1 MTFPRH
7 TLFFCH
13 REHLLLSGLKI
24 KRALGALNAEGGVVF
39 CAAVRVQ
46 GSHAL
51 WCPRARPGQSDVPP
65 SQNEAKKKWNDFKA
79 LVCSSSKAVSGNTD
93 SCVCVDKMHTWRRRR
108 HWRLPASCPQSPAV
122 RQVATLS
129 SHLLLT
135 LLVARSFTAA
145 SLPSSAPYP
154 PNLACRWISE
164 VKAVHMPSVVSLLAV
179 RIKAPAGVLSAYFNL
194 QRT

>member
-1 MTFPRH
+1 ML
-7 TLFFCH
+7 LF
-13 REHLLLSGLKI
+13 GLKI

-65 SQNEAKKKWNDFKA
+65 SQNEAKKNGTTSKHLFARLAKWRVA
-79 LVCSSSKAVSGNTD
+79 GNTD

-122 RQVATLS
+122 RQVDRAATLS

-135 LLVARSFTAA
+135 LLVAQQHLFLR
-145 SLPSSAPYP
+145 LPPTHPTSHADG
-154 PNLACRWISE
+154 LARLKRCTCRLW
-164 VKAVHMPSVVSLLAV
+164 
-179 RIKAPAGVLSAYFNL
+179 SAYL
-194 QRT
+194 P

>member
-1 MTFPRH
+1 MLQSECRGH
-7 TLFFCH
+7 TRCGV
-13 REHLLLSGLKI
+13 RGLDQAS
-24 KRALGALNAEGGVVF
+24 RM
-39 CAAVRVQ
+39 C
-46 GSHAL
+46 
-51 WCPRARPGQSDVPP
+51 RPLKTRR
-65 SQNEAKKKWNDFKA
+65 KKKWNDFKA
-79 LVCSSSKAVSGNTD
+79 LVCSSSKAVAENTD

-122 RQVATLS
+122 RQVDRAATLS